1 MVGDKSRLRS
11 SRMLYDFHVKPP
23 RQRPV
28 SVKLIVSIV
37 IVSVVMLAFLIVFGF
52 FALVRLGFL
61 RPW

>member
-1 MVGDKSRLRS
+1 
-11 SRMLYDFHVKPP
+11 MLYDFHVKPP

-28 SVKLIVSIV
+28 STKLIVSIV
-37 IVSVVMLAFLIVFGF
+37 IVSVVMLAFLIVVGF